1 MSSTRGPLRTRSASR
16 WPARLNGAPSIQRVV
31 KPSVRSSAL
40 KTSPTCRTPARFIVP
55 LLMLT
60 TRSSSA
66 SAASWSASTAAA
78 IVDTSFESPGC
89 PGTRAVA
96 VIARQAIAMSF
107 MGRRYTGDSPQP
119 EPFLGTVPGDCP
131 QPGPSCGHWGL
142 SPIAI
147 HLGTVP
153 NTHARA
159 ARHRALSA
167 RAPGSRG
174 RATPRAREA
183 GEPVPR
189 ADGGS
194 AADVVARRGRPPT
207 ATHRQADRLR
217 VRRAALPGAAPDD
230 RGTAAL
236 EGRRRRAHGPHEPR
250 RVRLFGRHVGPDRG
264 RIRRSAPRF
273 TWWRASRR
281 STTTT
286 PADSK
291 CSARRRRYLPHDSP
305 ASAAR

>member
-1 MSSTRGPLRTRSASR
+1 
-16 WPARLNGAPSIQRVV
+16 
-31 KPSVRSSAL
+31 
-40 KTSPTCRTPARFIVP
+40 
-55 LLMLT
+55 
-60 TRSSSA
+60 
-66 SAASWSASTAAA
+66 
-78 IVDTSFESPGC
+78 
-89 PGTRAVA
+89 
-96 VIARQAIAMSF
+96 MSF

-147 HLGTVP
+147 HLGTLGTVP
-153 NTHARA
+153 NRDPFGDCPRLRYARA

-167 RAPGSRG
+167 RARGARG

-194 AADVVARRGRPPT
+194 AADVAARRGRPPA

-264 RIRRSAPRF
+264 RIEEARL
-273 TWWRASRR
+273 ASRGGGR
-281 STTTT
+281 AGARRPRPRRTR
-286 PADSK
+286 
-291 CSARRRRYLPHDSP
+291 SARRVEGGICHTTRRRAPHAEARADRPQSLQRHRQRLLGRDPPRRP
-305 ASAAR
+305 AVAAPVDDEPVRRGNGRGCTAPCRTC